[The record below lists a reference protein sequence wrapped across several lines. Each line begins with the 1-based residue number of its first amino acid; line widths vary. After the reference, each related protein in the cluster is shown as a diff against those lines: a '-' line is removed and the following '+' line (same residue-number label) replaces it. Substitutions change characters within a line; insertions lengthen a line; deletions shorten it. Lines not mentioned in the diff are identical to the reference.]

1 MKCFG
6 GIILY
11 VFQVLYDLDLKTGIF
26 VGVMLLMEN
35 MQIVLTHNRRSLHL
49 MGCSGS
55 KALRESSS
63 EIGIW
68 PHLEK
73 YGEND
78 WQREASKRRRVLAK
92 LNQEAHKQLQRAH
105 SRPVHTALFLGTGE
119 SGKSTVLK
127 QMRVSYGSNFSD
139 FERFQ
144 CAKLVWFETL
154 RAMRLLIQLI
164 STYGDTNPYNGWDEA
179 NLHLK
184 TSKQLLLSL
193 NLTREALLDSEG
205 QEDVRVFLRTHTNT
219 FEDEA
224 GDIEH
229 QLPQCSPPEG
239 IELNRYSI
247 GRAVHSLWKACP
259 IEIKQRVVANRLGLE
274 TNAAYFLDK
283 VRDLMDPEYVVS
295 DDDIMRARIK
305 TAGIVTTEFDVKGTP
320 LVVTDVGG
328 QRVERKNWLHGFDD
342 VTCILFVVAASEYDQ
357 ALLEDRKV
365 NRLQEALVVFDQT
378 VNSRWFRGKSVT
390 LFFNKVDILEKK
402 LQIAPF
408 SKYVRGY
415 KGDEQNP
422 QEVLKYLEGLFR
434 SRFKSNG
441 RNLYI
446 HQTMATDTTSMK
458 FVVSAV
464 TDMIL
469 YENMRWAGI
478 I

>member
-1 MKCFG
+1 
-6 GIILY
+6 
-11 VFQVLYDLDLKTGIF
+11 
-26 VGVMLLMEN
+26 
-35 MQIVLTHNRRSLHL
+35 
-49 MGCSGS
+49 MGCATS
-55 KALRESSS
+55 KSLREISV
-63 EIGIW
+63 ETDVW
-68 PHLEK
+68 PSFEK
-73 YGEND
+73 DGGND
-78 WQREASKRRRVLAK
+78 WQRDAAKRKRILSK
-92 LNQEAHKQLQRAH
+92 LNYEAQRQLQKAQ
-105 SRPVHTALFLGTGE
+105 SQPVHTALFLGTGE

-127 QMRVSYGSNFSD
+127 QMRVSYGSSFSD

-154 RAMRLLIQLI
+154 RAMRLLIKLV
-164 STYGDTNPYNGWDEA
+164 SFYGESNPYYGWDEA
-179 NLHLK
+179 NLHLR
-184 TSKQLLLSL
+184 TCKQLLLSL
-193 NLTREALLDSEG
+193 NLTREALLASEG
-205 QEDVRVFLRTHTNT
+205 QEDVRMFLRTHTNT
-219 FEDEA
+219 FEE
-224 GDIEH
+224 GDDDDLEN
-229 QLPQCSPPEG
+229 QLPQCKPPED

-259 IEIKQRVVANRLGLE
+259 IEIKQRVAANRLGLE

-283 VRDLMDPEYVVS
+283 VRELMDPEYIVS

-305 TAGIVTTEFDVKGTP
+305 TAGIVTTSFDIKGTP
-320 LVVTDVGG
+320 LVVMDVGG
-328 QRVERKNWLHGFDD
+328 QRVERRNWLHGFDD

-365 NRLQEALVVFDQT
+365 NRLQEALVVFEQT

-415 KGDEQNP
+415 KGDDRNP
-422 QEVLKYLEGLFR
+422 QEVLKYLESLFR

-446 HQTMATDTTSMK
+446 HRTMATDTTSMK